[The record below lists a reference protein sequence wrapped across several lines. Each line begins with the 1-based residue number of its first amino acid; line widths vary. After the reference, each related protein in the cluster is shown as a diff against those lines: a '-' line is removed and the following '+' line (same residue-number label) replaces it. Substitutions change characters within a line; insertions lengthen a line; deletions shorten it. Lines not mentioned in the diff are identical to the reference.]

1 MKATMAKLSVSFEWL
16 SSCSGCEV
24 SLVDLHERLLTV
36 LDEIEIVRLPILMD
50 RKDYPK
56 AKLGIVSGAIRT
68 EHDVEC
74 ARHMRESCDLILSF
88 GVCAVYGGPQGSCYA
103 HTHEELEATVFRKAA
118 TTSTNFVPDQGVP
131 KLLRDG
137 VRPLDSEI
145 VVDHYLPGCP
155 PSPYFIA
162 AALKRVIA
170 GVDDEFGPHN
180 VCFRCNRKMKQTD
193 CQSLKR
199 DHEVTLDPSLC
210 FLSQGVLCLGSAS
223 LDRCLA
229 PCPKRGVPCTGCG
242 GPSEFVA
249 LEPHRDIRT
258 EVAGRMSK
266 LTKIPAE
273 TIEKELETQAKT
285 HYAYAMASPV
295 FRQKPTFL
303 IRKWTAKQEG

>member
-1 MKATMAKLSVSFEWL
+1 MGKLTVSFEWL

-24 SLVDLHERLLTV
+24 SLVDLHDRLLAV
-36 LDEIEIVRLPILMD
+36 LDEIEIVRLPILID
-50 RKDYPK
+50 QKDYPK
-56 AKLGIVSGAIRT
+56 ATLGIVSGALRT

-74 ARHMRESCDLILSF
+74 AHHMRESCQKILSF

-103 HTHEELEATVFRKAA
+103 HEHRELEDTVFRKGP
-118 TTSTNFVPDQGVP
+118 TTRTDFVPDHGVP
-131 KLLRDG
+131 RLLVDG

-145 VVDHYLPGCP
+145 EVDHYLPGCP
-155 PSPYFIA
+155 PNPYFIA

-170 GVDDEFGPHN
+170 GADEEFGPHN
-180 VCFRCNRKMKQTD
+180 VCYRCDRQMKHTD
-193 CQSLKR
+193 CNKLR
-199 DHEVTLDPSLC
+199 REHEVDVDASLC
-210 FLSQGVLCLGSAS
+210 FLSQGIVCLGSAS

-242 GPSEFVA
+242 GPSELVA

-258 EVAGRMSK
+258 EVADRMSQM
-266 LTKIPAE
+266 TKIPRDSVISE
-273 TIEKELETQAKT
+273 IEGQAKT

-303 IRKWTAKQEG
+303 IRRWNSKQEG